1 MFATKW
7 SALRNLSVVSKFQ
20 PFTIKWLVSF
30 SLATEGFL
38 LHSDR
43 EARAWGGIA
52 PESSQLIFV
61 NLEIF
66 NLIAANGNHILE
78 SLKKKHINMCV
89 KHNTFEKLGNPFEG
103 GDQFA

>member
-7 SALRNLSVVSKFQ
+7 LVLRKLSDMSKFLL
-20 PFTIKWLVSF
+20 FTTKWLVSF

-38 LHSDR
+38 LQSDR

-52 PESSQLIFV
+52 SESSQLIFV

-78 SLKKKHINMCV
+78 SLKKKHIDMCV

>member
-1 MFATKW
+1 M
-7 SALRNLSVVSKFQ
+7 SRFQ
-20 PFTIKWLVSF
+20 PFTTKLSVSF

-38 LHSDR
+38 LQSDR

-78 SLKKKHINMCV
+78 SLKKKHINKNISICALSTTRSKSWGIPV
-89 KHNTFEKLGNPFEG
+89 KEAINSPK
-103 GDQFA
+103 AK